1 MSAPTVTA
9 STPLDDARVLGP
21 LPDLRPDLEAIAA
34 MVDPGSRVL
43 DVGCH
48 DGQLLQY
55 LVRTK
60 GVRGR
65 GLELSQEGV
74 NASVRRGLSVVQGD
88 ADRDL
93 ADYPD
98 RAFDTVILSQT
109 LQATRS
115 PDRVLAQLVRIGRRA
130 MVSFPNFGYWRV
142 RLSLLWGGSMPVTP
156 TLPLPW
162 YETENIHLCTIRDFV
177 ALAEKLDVK
186 IELALA
192 LDAQHRLQP
201 IQSLRRANLFA
212 QTGLF
217 VLTKG

>member
-1 MSAPTVTA
+1 MSAV
-9 STPLDDARVLGP
+9 TPLDDPAVLGP
-21 LPDLRPDLEAIAA
+21 LPDLRPDLAAIAA
-34 MVDPGSRVL
+34 MVEPGARVL
-43 DVGCH
+43 DIGCE
-48 DGQLLQY
+48 DGQLLQF

-93 ADYPD
+93 VDYPD

-109 LQATRS
+109 LQATRW
-115 PDRVLAQLVRIGRRA
+115 PDRVLAQLVRIGHRA
-130 MVSFPNFGYWRV
+130 VVSFPNFGYWRV
-142 RLSLLWGGSMPVTP
+142 RLSLLMRGRMPVTP
-156 TLPLPW
+156 TLPRSW

-177 ALAEKLDVK
+177 TLAEQLGVR
-186 IELALA
+186 IERALT

-201 IQSLRRANLFA
+201 IRSLRRANLFA

>member
-1 MSAPTVTA
+1 VSPV
-9 STPLDDARVLGP
+9 TPLDHPAALGP
-21 LPDLRPDLEAIAA
+21 LPELRPDLVAIAA
-34 MVDPGSRVL
+34 MIEPGARVL
-43 DVGCH
+43 DIGCE
-48 DGQLLQY
+48 DGQLLQF

-65 GLELSQEGV
+65 GIELSQVGV

-109 LQATRS
+109 LQATRW
-115 PDRVLAQLVRIGRRA
+115 PERVLAQLVRIGRRA
-130 MVSFPNFGYWRV
+130 IVSFPNFGYWKV
-142 RLSLLWGGSMPVTP
+142 RCSLLLAGRMPVTP
-156 TLPLPW
+156 TLPMPW

-177 ALAEKLDVK
+177 TLTERLEVK
-186 IELALA
+186 IERALT

-201 IQSLRRANLFA
+201 IRSLWRANLSA

-217 VLTKG
+217 VLTKR

>member
-1 MSAPTVTA
+1 VSPV
-9 STPLDDARVLGP
+9 TPLDHPAVLGP
-21 LPDLRPDLEAIAA
+21 MPDLRPDLEAIAA
-34 MVDPGSRVL
+34 MIEPGSRVL
-43 DVGCH
+43 DVGCE
-48 DGQLLQY
+48 DGQLLQF

-93 ADYPD
+93 VDYPD

-109 LQATRS
+109 LQATRW
-115 PDRVLAQLVRIGRRA
+115 PERVLAQLVRIGRRA
-130 MVSFPNFGYWRV
+130 VVSFPNFGYWRV
-142 RLSLLWGGSMPVTP
+142 RLSLFWDGRMPVTP
-156 TLPLPW
+156 ILPRPW

-177 ALAEKLDVK
+177 LLAEKLDVK
-186 IELALA
+186 IERALT

>member
-1 MSAPTVTA
+1 MSAV
-9 STPLDDARVLGP
+9 TPLEHPAALGP
-21 LPDLRPDLEAIAA
+21 LPALRPDLVAIAA
-34 MVDPGSRVL
+34 MIEPGARVL
-43 DVGCH
+43 DVGCE
-48 DGQLLQY
+48 DGQLLQF

-93 ADYPD
+93 VDYPD

-130 MVSFPNFGYWRV
+130 IVSFPNFGYWKV
-142 RLSLLWGGSMPVTP
+142 RFSLLFDGRMPVTP
-156 TLPLPW
+156 TLPMPW

-177 ALAEKLDVK
+177 TLSERLDVK
-186 IELALA
+186 IERALT

-201 IQSLRRANLFA
+201 IRSLWRANLSA